1 MFAKRA
7 ANDMLSSYSHEDSPV
22 SADLSKYN
30 DADALEREY
39 AGLVQDEIEREGGP
53 SSTRIEYRDK
63 FAREDAKADAV

>member
-7 ANDMLSSYSHEDSPV
+7 ANDMLGTYSREDSPV
-22 SADLSKYN
+22 SVDLSQYN

-53 SSTRIEYRDK
+53 SSTRIAYRDK
-63 FAREDAKADAV
+63 FARENEKADAV